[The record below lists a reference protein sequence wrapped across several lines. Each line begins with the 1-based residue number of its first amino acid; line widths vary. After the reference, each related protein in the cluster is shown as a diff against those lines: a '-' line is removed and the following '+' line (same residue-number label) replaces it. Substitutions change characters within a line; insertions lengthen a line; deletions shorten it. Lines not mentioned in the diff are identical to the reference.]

1 MEMGDGDGDGWVGAG
16 DIVAMWANAV
26 YTQIVVRR
34 SIDCLY
40 DNHTSPDLR
49 NINRRFLNV
58 FLHLPDQVQASS
70 ASIVARLSF
79 LGRALHVPSSVGCF
93 L

>member
-16 DIVAMWANAV
+16 DIVALWATVV

-49 NINRRFLNV
+49 NINRRFLNFFVLVRASAGFARIDRCQAV
-58 FLHLPDQVQASS
+58 FP
-70 ASIVARLSF
+70 
-79 LGRALHVPSSVGCF
+79 
-93 L
+93 

>member
-1 MEMGDGDGDGWVGAG
+1 MEMGDGDGDGWVDAG
-16 DIVAMWANAV
+16 DIVAMWATAV

-49 NINRRFLNV
+49 NINRRFLN
-58 FLHLPDQVQASS
+58 FLYLPEQVQSS
-70 ASIVARLSF
+70 PASIVARLSF
-79 LGRALHVPSSVGCF
+79 PGLALHVLSSVGCF
-93 L
+93 R